1 MQHVFFL
8 AYYLHWSREA
18 ILDLPILERHRYL
31 QLLTEQLSREQ
42 TPSQDTIL

>member
-18 ILDLPILERHRYL
+18 ILGLPIPERHRYL
-31 QLLTEQLSREQ
+31 QLLTEQLSRESASS
-42 TPSQDTIL
+42 PDTLS